1 MITLPIYIF
10 SMCAVLAGGTV
21 DCNEQWAVYIYE
33 DADVFQY
40 CYPDVKG
47 FHHRVLGCATY
58 DNERGHKMIL
68 GNSGKGTTHTGT
80 SVFTHELLHL
90 QCLCNYHA
98 NPPEPPK
105 R

>member
-1 MITLPIYIF
+1 MIQLPIYIF

-21 DCNEQWAVYIYE
+21 DCGEQWAVYIYE

-58 DNERGHKMIL
+58 DNDRGHKMIL

-98 NPPEPPK
+98 NPPEKP
-105 R
+105 RR

>member
-1 MITLPIYIF
+1 
-10 SMCAVLAGGTV
+10 MCAVLAGGTV
-21 DCNEQWAVYIYE
+21 DCNEHWAVYVYE
-33 DADVFQY
+33 DVDVFQY

-58 DNERGHKMIL
+58 DYERGHKIIL
-68 GNSGKGTTHTGT
+68 GNSGKGITHTGT

-98 NPPEPPK
+98 NPPELPK

>member
-1 MITLPIYIF
+1 
-10 SMCAVLAGGTV
+10 MCAVLAGGTV
-21 DCNEQWAVYIYE
+21 DCNEHWAVYVYE
-33 DADVFQY
+33 DVDVFQY

-58 DNERGHKMIL
+58 DYERGHKIIL

-98 NPPEPPK
+98 NPPEPPN

>member
-21 DCNEQWAVYIYE
+21 DCNEHWAVYVYE
-33 DADVFQY
+33 DVDVFQY

-47 FHHRVLGCATY
+47 LHHRILGCATY
-58 DNERGHKMIL
+58 DDERGHKIIL
-68 GNSGKGTTHTGT
+68 GNSGKGVSHTGE
-80 SVFTHELLHL
+80 SIFAHEIHHL